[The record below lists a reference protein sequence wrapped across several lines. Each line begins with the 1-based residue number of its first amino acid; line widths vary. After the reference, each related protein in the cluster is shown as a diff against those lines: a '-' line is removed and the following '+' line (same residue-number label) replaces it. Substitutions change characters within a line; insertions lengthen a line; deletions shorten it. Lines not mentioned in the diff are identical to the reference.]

1 MSELVGPVEILLV
14 EDNPYDAE
22 LTMRALRSHHLTNSI
37 YWVTDG
43 QEAIDFLF
51 CQGRFSNRPP
61 HPVLK
66 LVLLDIKLPKL
77 DGTEVLRVLKSREET
92 RFTPVVMLTSSTE
105 EQDLFESYNLG
116 VNSYIVKPVEFEK
129 FMKTVSDAGLYWTVM
144 NRLPDGSAEAGGGS
158 RDPQPGAGSPGRG
171 DS

>member
-1 MSELVGPVEILLV
+1 MSEVVGPVEILLV
-14 EDNPYDAE
+14 EDNPFDAE
-22 LTMRALRSHHLTNSI
+22 LTMRALKSHHLTNSI

-51 CQGRFSNRPP
+51 CQGRFANRPS

-77 DGTEVLRVLKSREET
+77 DGTEVLKILKSREDT
-92 RFTPVVMLTSSTE
+92 RFIPVVMLTSSTE
-105 EQDLFESYNLG
+105 EGDLLESYNLG
-116 VNSYIVKPVEFEK
+116 VNSYIVKPVEFEQ

-144 NRLPDGSAEAGGGS
+144 NRLPDGVPGNGGS
-158 RDPQPGAGSPGRG
+158 G
-171 DS
+171 

>member
-14 EDNPYDAE
+14 EDNPFDAE
-22 LTMRALRSHHLTNSI
+22 LTMRALKSHHLTNSI

-51 CQGRFSNRPP
+51 CQGRFANRPP

-77 DGTEVLRVLKSREET
+77 DGTEVLKILKSHEET
-92 RFTPVVMLTSSTE
+92 RFIPVVILTSSTE
-105 EQDLFESYNLG
+105 EADLLESYNLG
-116 VNSYIVKPVEFEK
+116 VNSYIVKPVDFEQ
-129 FMKTVSDAGLYWTVM
+129 FADTVAQIGMYWVLANQTPAQA
-144 NRLPDGSAEAGGGS
+144 R
-158 RDPQPGAGSPGRG
+158 
-171 DS
+171 

>member
-22 LTMRALRSHHLTNSI
+22 LTMRAFKSHHLTNSI
-37 YWVTDG
+37 FWVTDG

-51 CQGRFSNRPP
+51 CQGRFATRPT
-61 HPVLK
+61 HPLLK

-77 DGTEVLRVLKSREET
+77 DGTEVLRTLKSREET
-92 RFTPVVMLTSSTE
+92 RFIPVVMLTSSTE

-116 VNSYIVKPVEFEK
+116 ANSYIVKPVEFEK
-129 FMKTVSDAGLYWTVM
+129 FMHTVSEAGLYWTVM
-144 NRLPDGSAEAGGGS
+144 NRLPDVAPGTGGGLK
-158 RDPQPGAGSPGRG
+158 DPRS
-171 DS
+171 